1 MGRHGLIA
9 LAERD
14 RWLEALRDVP
24 HGPAHTWG
32 ICRAAALT
40 SGLATFLFVFED
52 GDGRAV
58 CPVSE
63 RDFGGRTDVV
73 TPYGFGGFAGTV
85 PRERLAEGWAA
96 FARSRGWVCGY
107 LGLNPVFHDGGGF
120 APGEVHVHNR
130 LYVMDL
136 RGTDAELW
144 ARLSQN
150 RRRQLRD
157 WASVERGLVHDR
169 GALTAFLLAEYPAF
183 FARRGVGPASD
194 FSAQTMAA
202 FAGLDDVWM
211 VGAAPGGDVESVAV
225 FAHTPHAAD
234 YLFGVSVPG
243 AEHHSAHLI
252 WAGAQRLRR
261 LGVPSLNLGG
271 GVREGD
277 RLAEFKRRFGAAQLP
292 LRSLRQVY
300 DAEAY
305 AELCRRAGV
314 SPDRGGWFPPY
325 RATAPAARAAP

>member
-1 MGRHGLIA
+1 
-9 LAERD
+9 
-14 RWLEALRDVP
+14 
-24 HGPAHTWG
+24 
-32 ICRAAALT
+32 
-40 SGLATFLFVFED
+40 VFED
-52 GDGRAV
+52 DDGRVV

-85 PRERLAEGWAA
+85 PRDRLAEGWAA

-107 LGLNPVFHDGGGF
+107 LALNPVFHDGGGF

-157 WASVERGLVHDR
+157 WASVERGLVHDH
-169 GALTAFLLAEYPAF
+169 GALTAFLLAEYAAF
-183 FARRGVGPASD
+183 FARKGAGPATD
-194 FSAQTMAA
+194 FTMRSMAA
-202 FAGLDDVWM
+202 FAALDGVFM
-211 VGAAPGGDVESVAV
+211 VGAASAGEVESVAV
-225 FAHTPHAAD
+225 FGHTPHAAD

-252 WAGAQRLRR
+252 WAGVQRLRR
-261 LGVPSLNLGG
+261 LGIPSLNLGG
-271 GVREGD
+271 GVRAGD
-277 RLAEFKRRFGAAQLP
+277 RLAEFKRRFGAAQMP
-292 LRSLRQVY
+292 LRSLKQVY
-300 DAEAY
+300 DPEAY

-325 RATAPAARAAP
+325 RATAPAARAAPGA